1 MENTQ
6 KKQEY
11 KYSEARIKANQK
23 YANSKWR
30 PNIFLDKALQPDI
43 ESHYK
48 SKGYKSFNE
57 YVTAL
62 VIADMIRD
70 GYTPPNSAK

>member
-6 KKQEY
+6 NKKT
-11 KYSEARIKANQK
+11 SDAHIRATNK

-30 PNIFLDKALQPDI
+30 PNVFLNKALQPDI

-62 VIADMIRD
+62 VIADMQKD
-70 GYTPPNSAK
+70 GYTPPDNHE

>member
-6 KKQEY
+6 NKKT
-11 KYSEARIKANQK
+11 SEAHIRAGKK

-30 PNIFLDKALQPDI
+30 PNIYLNKELREDI
-43 ESHYK
+43 ESHYQK
-48 SKGYKSFNE
+48 KGYQSFNE

-62 VIADMIRD
+62 VIADMQKD
-70 GYTPPNSAK
+70 GYILPNDAE